1 MNRVNPEAIHLHAG
15 QRRRMVEEQ
24 LGDRGIRDLRLLE
37 VMNRVPRHLF
47 ALDSLQHR
55 AYGDTP
61 LPIGENQTISQPYI
75 VAAMTEA
82 LSLKG
87 DERVLEIGTG
97 SGYQTAVMAEL
108 ATQVFTIERINVLS
122 RKAQNILE
130 GLGYANIVFK
140 MFDGTYGWPD
150 QAPFNAIMVTASAKE
165 IPEALIKQLGE
176 GGRLVAPTGDEQKQ
190 KLMVLTK
197 KGDHVIKKEICDCK
211 FVPLVGKY
219 GWPDK

>member
-37 VMNRVPRHLF
+37 VMTRVPRHLF

-82 LSLKG
+82 LGLKG
-87 DERVLEIGTG
+87 GERVLEIGTG

-108 ATQVFTIERINVLS
+108 AAQVFTIERINVLS

-130 GLGYANIVFK
+130 GLGYANIVYK
-140 MFDGTYGWPD
+140 MFDGTYGWPV

-176 GGRLVAPTGDEQKQ
+176 GGRLVAPAGDEQKQ
-190 KLMVLTK
+190 KLMVLKK
-197 KGDHVIKKEICDCK
+197 KGDRVTKKEICDCK

-219 GWPDK
+219 GWPEK